1 MVQVKE
7 ENMAQYSYYTKEIP
21 KYWTDPDTGL
31 RTRIWIHNDYVQID
45 CELVANGFSL
55 AENVGWMTVESYGE
69 EVTGSRAREGVISGQ
84 YYFQVEKTPT
94 GFAGAED
101 TDYITVEGGL

>member
-1 MVQVKE
+1 
-7 ENMAQYSYYTKEIP
+7 MAQYSYYTKEIP

-31 RTRIWIHNDYVQID
+31 RSRYGVFSNHWQGD

-55 AENVGWMTVESYGE
+55 AEDVGYKNFEYDE
-69 EVTGSRAREGVISGQ
+69 LEVTGLRVREGVVNGQ
-84 YYFQVEKTPT
+84 LVRQSELTPT

-101 TDYITVEGGL
+101 TDYVSVSAES